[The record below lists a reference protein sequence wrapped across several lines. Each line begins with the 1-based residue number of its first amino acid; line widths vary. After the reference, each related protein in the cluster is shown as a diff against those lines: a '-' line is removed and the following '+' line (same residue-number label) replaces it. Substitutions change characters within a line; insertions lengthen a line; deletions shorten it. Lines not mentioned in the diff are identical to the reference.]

1 MALGTTDAAAV
12 NARPPRLLT
21 DRWRLGLGK
30 SPWLVTIPEAYGG
43 RLATEAT
50 MEPSAT
56 VNWNQGAKIP
66 DERAGFYRAEG
77 WGREGYPI
85 GR

>member
-1 MALGTTDAAAV
+1 
-12 NARPPRLLT
+12 
-21 DRWRLGLGK
+21 
-30 SPWLVTIPEAYGG
+30 
-43 RLATEAT
+43 

-56 VNWNQGAKIP
+56 IGRNQEAKIP